1 MYDVLIVG
9 SGVMGMSIAREL
21 AIKND
26 SLSIAVIDRD
36 VPGLHASYKAG
47 GMLGAQN
54 EFIEDTP
61 LYQLALRSRDYF
73 ESLSH
78 TLYKETNINID
89 YQAHGL
95 IKMAASRDDIDSL
108 TAQYHFLNKRDRSV
122 TTLDSSSLRHLS
134 NHTIAYNHKAIY
146 IPFDGQINANQ
157 YAKALLKSIENKGIE
172 RIYHTEVKSI
182 HRLNDA
188 FKVLTTNQILLSKKV
203 IVAGGAWSHQLL
215 ADYEIEPKVTGVKGE
230 VLLLEHPDLKLEQT
244 LFMTNGCYI
253 VPKRGN
259 RFLVGA
265 TSYVDDYTVGTS
277 VEGENWLMRQ
287 ACKYIPLLSSSRLIH
302 KWSGIRP
309 YTDNEWPIMDE
320 IDEDLYIVTGHY
332 RNGILLSPIIGKL
345 MAEWIVYEERP
356 TLLEAF
362 KVRRCVHL

>member
-21 AIKND
+21 ALKND

-108 TAQYHFLNKRDRSV
+108 TEQYRFLNKRDRSV
-122 TTLDSSSLRHLS
+122 TTLDSPSLRHLS

-146 IPFDGQINANQ
+146 IPFDG
-157 YAKALLKSIENKGIE
+157 
-172 RIYHTEVKSI
+172 H
-182 HRLNDA
+182 
-188 FKVLTTNQILLSKKV
+188 
-203 IVAGGAWSHQLL
+203 
-215 ADYEIEPKVTGVKGE
+215 
-230 VLLLEHPDLKLEQT
+230 
-244 LFMTNGCYI
+244 
-253 VPKRGN
+253 
-259 RFLVGA
+259 
-265 TSYVDDYTVGTS
+265 
-277 VEGENWLMRQ
+277 
-287 ACKYIPLLSSSRLIH
+287 
-302 KWSGIRP
+302 
-309 YTDNEWPIMDE
+309 
-320 IDEDLYIVTGHY
+320 
-332 RNGILLSPIIGKL
+332 
-345 MAEWIVYEERP
+345 
-356 TLLEAF
+356 
-362 KVRRCVHL
+362 